1 MKGAREKRMEGFAE
15 IERLNRV
22 EERRRSQVS
31 AEIEE
36 INNAMQESRDMQA
49 QVEANL
55 RQEKKDK
62 AGREKEIAAKAA
74 EAAEAAKASQIAGK
88 KRKSDASEESIETR
102 LDLAGRPYIPRHKRS
117 KTEVQVNS
125 DQDSEEIYERHRV
138 RYTHTRQQ
146 PVGRSLFSRTLSNY
160 GTRRSSESLLRRSI
174 DTTKTDYFKL
184 KALGIN
190 PETPVVPLTAAQVER
205 QREQAEAERARR
217 AAEPKP
223 WEGNSTLRRLSSDLT
238 LSDFSMPPPAKPL
251 TKPLLASQKSRATTS
266 AVNDL
271 LDKLK
276 EFNQAQATETDW
288 YKARRQELEQ
298 LEDPAEDLVQV
309 HQTIERRDSFQTD
322 SSSLMRSSL
331 GYEFVPAE
339 PKPGQTLSRTE
350 QRIRHTGARGLAT
363 APIGGTPGYVKP
375 KVGYL
380 ERTLTSNVNGTTDHL
395 QDGATPNGSH
405 SGVDLVGYELQPAH
419 RSKKA
424 SNGKG
429 KERAVEEETDN
440 DSNCSNGHAHPQL
453 GLSTTE
459 PRSSVDLNETEELYQ
474 QRLASEDVLQ
484 DDGQFSEGDYYA
496 GNYDEED
503 EEDLDE
509 YDEEEDEV
517 DDEEHAG
524 PSHRGQHLS
533 ATPDAVGRASRG
545 ASSGAGTSAEPID
558 LDSD

>member
-1 MKGAREKRMEGFAE
+1 VKGVREKRMEGFAE
-15 IERLNRV
+15 IERLNKV
-22 EERRRSQVS
+22 DERRRSQAS

-36 INNAMQESRDMQA
+36 IKNAMQESRDMQA

-62 AGREKEIAAKAA
+62 ARREKEITAQAA
-74 EAAEAAKASQIAGK
+74 EVAKAAKASQIAGR

-117 KTEVQVNS
+117 KTEVQVDS
-125 DQDSEEIYERHRV
+125 DQDSEEIYERHQV

-146 PVGRSLFSRTLSNY
+146 PVGKSLFSRTLSNY

-174 DTTKTDYFKL
+174 DTTKTDYFRL

-190 PETPVVPLTAAQVER
+190 PETPIVPLTATQVQR

-251 TKPLLASQKSRATTS
+251 TKSLLASKKSQTTTS
-266 AVNDL
+266 SVNDL
-271 LDKLK
+271 LNKLK

-288 YKARRQELEQ
+288 FKARRQELEQ
-298 LEDPAEDLVQV
+298 LEDPAEDSVQV

-331 GYEFVPAE
+331 GYDFVPAE

-375 KVGYL
+375 EVGYL
-380 ERTLTSNVNGTTDHL
+380 ERTLMSSLNGTTDHL
-395 QDGATPNGSH
+395 QDATTPNGSH
-405 SGVDLVGYELQPAH
+405 SGVDMVGDELQRAH
-419 RSKKA
+419 TSKKA

-429 KERAVEEETDN
+429 KERAVDAEIHDDN
-440 DSNCSNGHAHPQL
+440 HYSNGYAYPQL
-453 GLSTTE
+453 GFSSTD
-459 PRSSVDLNETEELYQ
+459 PRSNLDLNETEELYQ

-484 DDGQFSEGDYYA
+484 EDGQFSEGDYYA
-496 GNYDEED
+496 GDYDEED
-503 EEDLDE
+503 EEDL
-509 YDEEEDEV
+509 EE
-517 DDEEHAG
+517 
-524 PSHRGQHLS
+524 
-533 ATPDAVGRASRG
+533 
-545 ASSGAGTSAEPID
+545 
-558 LDSD
+558 